1 MKTVTSDLNIL
12 FNGLKKKSVI
22 MCDDYADKFCI
33 PQVREAINDFSKNNL
48 VLIKPLANRFAEIL
62 IK

>member
-1 MKTVTSDLNIL
+1 
-12 FNGLKKKSVI
+12 

-33 PQVREAINDFSKNNL
+33 PEVKEAINDFSKNNS